1 MIEQKPAPSSSRQL
15 RMLVVDD
22 SDVILHAL
30 RHFFEDYNFE
40 VITCSD
46 GLEGL
51 RKAVEVRPNV
61 IFLDLMMP
69 NFDGIKMLQVKKVLM
84 EIKDIPVI
92 VISANTDRRN
102 VLAAIEAGADR
113 VISKPLQKETIIRYV
128 NEVLGEKLFEKD
140 QQPDLLTEEDQAEL
154 QRDLTKVFMAVLPA
168 KKSQLAEGLKN
179 RDYKILKTVA
189 HELKGSGSTI
199 GQANISTIAAE
210 IQRKEPVT
218 DTDWMFVQ
226 LKCEQLFQAL
236 KRLED
241 EFTVT
246 LTENGG

>member
-1 MIEQKPAPSSSRQL
+1 MIDSTGVPSSSRQL

-40 VITCSD
+40 VETCTD

-51 RKAVEVRPNV
+51 RKAVEIRPNV

-69 NFDGIKMLQVKKVLM
+69 NFDGIKMLQVKKVLT

-128 NEVLGEKLFEKD
+128 NEVLGEKLFEKENSGK
-140 QQPDLLTEEDQAEL
+140 LLTDSDQGDLKREL
-154 QRDLTKVFMAVLPA
+154 TNVFISAIPDKRTQIV
-168 KKSQLAEGLKN
+168 EGLKN
-179 RDYKILKTVA
+179 RDFKVLKSVA
-189 HELKGSGSTI
+189 HEIKGSGSTI
-199 GQANISTIAAE
+199 GQFHLTKIAAE
-210 IQRKEPVT
+210 IERKDPVT
-218 DTDWMFVQ
+218 DTDWMFLQ
-226 LKCEQLFQAL
+226 LKGEQLLQAL
-236 KRLED
+236 KRLE
-241 EFTVT
+241 EEPLETT
-246 LTENGG
+246 NENDG

>member
-1 MIEQKPAPSSSRQL
+1 MIDPNIPPIKSRQL

-51 RKAVEVRPNV
+51 KKAVEIRPNV

-69 NFDGIKMLQVKKVLM
+69 NFDGLKMLQVKKVLM

-113 VISKPLQKETIIRYV
+113 VISKPLQKETIIRCV
-128 NEVLGEKLFEKD
+128 NEVLGEKLFDKEEKVK
-140 QQPDLLTEEDQAEL
+140 LLNDSDQAEL
-154 QRDLTKVFMAVLPA
+154 QKDLTKIFIQVLP
-168 KKSQLAEGLKN
+168 KKREQLSEGLQK
-179 RDYKILKTVA
+179 RDYKMVKTVA
-189 HELKGSGSTI
+189 HEIKGSGSTI
-199 GQANISTIAAE
+199 GQANLTKLASE
-210 IQRKEPVT
+210 IERREAVT
-218 DTDWMFVQ
+218 DTDWMFIQ
-226 LKCEQLFQAL
+226 LKSEQLLQAL

-241 EFTVT
+241 EYQSATI
-246 LTENGG
+246 GSDQ

>member
-1 MIEQKPAPSSSRQL
+1 MTEQKTLPPGNLPRHL
-15 RMLVVDD
+15 KMLVVDD

-40 VITCSD
+40 VVTCTD

-51 RKAVEVRPNV
+51 QKAVELRPNI

-69 NFDGIKMLQVKKVLM
+69 NFDGIKMLQVKKVLI

-92 VISANTDRRN
+92 VISANTDKRN

-128 NEVLGEKLFEKD
+128 NEVLGEKLFDK
-140 QQPDLLTEEDQAEL
+140 EENKKLISDADSAKL
-154 QRDLTKVFMAVLPA
+154 QKDLTKVFLLAVPS
-168 KKSQLAEGLKN
+168 KREQIFEGLKK
-179 RDYKILKTVA
+179 RDFKMIKTTA

-199 GQANISTIAAE
+199 GQFNITKIASE
-210 IQRKEPVT
+210 IERRDAVT

-226 LKCEQLFQAL
+226 LKCEQLIQAL
-236 KRLED
+236 KKLED
-241 EFTVT
+241 DNQEK
-246 LTENGG
+246 

>member
-1 MIEQKPAPSSSRQL
+1 MADPIVPPIKSRQL

-51 RKAVEVRPNV
+51 KKAVEIRPNV

-69 NFDGIKMLQVKKVLM
+69 NFDGLKMLQVKKVLM

-113 VISKPLQKETIIRYV
+113 VISKPLQKDTIIRCV
-128 NEVLGEKLFEKD
+128 NEVLGEKLFEREQKSN
-140 QQPDLLTEEDQAEL
+140 LLTEADQSEL
-154 QRDLTKVFMAVLPA
+154 QNDLIKIFIQVLP
-168 KKSQLAEGLKN
+168 KKKEQLIEGLQK
-179 RDYKILKTVA
+179 RDFALVKTVA
-189 HELKGSGSTI
+189 HEIKGSGSTI
-199 GQANISTIAAE
+199 GQVNLTKIASE
-210 IQRKEPVT
+210 IEHREAVT
-218 DTDWMFVQ
+218 DTDWMFIQ
-226 LKCEQLFQAL
+226 MKSEQLLLAL
-236 KRLED
+236 KRIEED
-241 EFTVT
+241 YQSATIGSNE
-246 LTENGG
+246 